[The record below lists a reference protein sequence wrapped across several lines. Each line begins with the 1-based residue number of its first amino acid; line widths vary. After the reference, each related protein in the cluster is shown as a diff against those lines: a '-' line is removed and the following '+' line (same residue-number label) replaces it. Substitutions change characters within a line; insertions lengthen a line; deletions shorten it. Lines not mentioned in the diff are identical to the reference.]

1 MEVQK
6 FNLFINQNNIPDKS
20 DIGNLEKLVFEYP
33 YFQAAI
39 FAYLKALYIHTP
51 GNYQK
56 ELERLSITV
65 RDRRALFYYI
75 FSEEFDR
82 FFMETGKKEIP
93 EDKTNILL
101 NAFFESRG
109 ETLDDDMQ
117 LEYNISH
124 SSLASTD
131 YFSYIQV
138 QPEDEEEKEE
148 RKTEDNPQLR
158 HHDIIDSFINKS
170 EEEGIHIQIQEDHT
184 YTRNV
189 DNTEEND
196 EEDNKDELNEDI
208 FFTETLAKIYIK
220 QHKYDKAYK
229 IIKHLSLN
237 YPKKNIYFA
246 DQLSFLEKLIINSKY
261 KDKK

>member
-6 FNLFINQNNIPDKS
+6 LNQFINHNNIPDKS
-20 DIGNLEKLVFEYP
+20 DIGNLEKFVFEYP
-33 YFQAAI
+33 YFQTAI
-39 FAYLKALYIHTP
+39 FMYLKALYIHEP
-51 GNYQK
+51 DNYQK

-75 FSEEFDR
+75 FSEEYDR
-82 FFMETGKKEIP
+82 FFTETGKKEMP

-124 SSLASTD
+124 SSLATTD
-131 YFSYIQV
+131 YFSYIQS
-138 QPEDEEEKEE
+138 QPQEEKAES
-148 RKTEDNPQLR
+148 KTESNPQLK
-158 HHDIIDSFINKS
+158 HQDIIDSFINKS
-170 EEEGIHIQIQEDHT
+170 EEEGIHIQIQEDRT
-184 YTRNV
+184 YAGNI
-189 DNTEEND
+189 DNREEND
-196 EEDNKDELNEDI
+196 EDENKDELNEDI